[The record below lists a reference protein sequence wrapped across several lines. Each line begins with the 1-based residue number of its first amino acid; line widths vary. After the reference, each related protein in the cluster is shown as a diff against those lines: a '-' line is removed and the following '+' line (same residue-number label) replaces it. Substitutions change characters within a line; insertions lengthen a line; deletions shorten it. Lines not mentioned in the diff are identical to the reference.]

1 MFQNRRIIIAV
12 MERNILIADIAFY
25 IRQGP
30 CICCIH
36 NFRLCLDHIQESP
49 KTGQAFLHHLRK
61 FHQNLDWAD
70 EGDVFFCSVESNERL
85 KKLRDLL
92 DLYVE
97 LNLLPS
103 RVEMYWGTNE
113 FFDFT
118 PEELKQFIDDA
129 IDISEEELAV
139 LNKFGI
145 AGFDIYERIEDEL
158 SDGCLISYKGINKN
172 MTEEGMIKIK
182 NLYIE
187 LFSEEY
193 WKDIE
198 KRFNEYLDRKHEK

>member
-1 MFQNRRIIIAV
+1 MKIYA
-12 MERNILIADIAFY
+12 RNI
-25 IRQGP
+25 
-30 CICCIH
+30 
-36 NFRLCLDHIQESP
+36 
-49 KTGQAFLHHLRK
+49 
-61 FHQNLDWAD
+61 DWTD
-70 EGDVFFCSVESNERL
+70 EGYGFFCSIESEERL
-85 KKLRDLL
+85 KKLRDLI

-97 LNLLPS
+97 LDLLPPS
-103 RVEMYWGTNE
+103 IEMYWGTNE

-182 NLYIE
+182 DLYLE
-187 LFSEEY
+187 LFSEKD
-193 WKDIE
+193 WKRVE
-198 KRFNEYLDRKHEK
+198 KRFNKYLDRKHEE